1 MTRIWFNKTFSS
13 IHIALRLI
21 RDMDREGFYQI
32 VCSSPNQHSITAL
45 ASDEFFPEPENI
57 SGIDYRNW
65 CLNFAKEKDIHIFIP
80 GKEASLISGSCDLFE
95 AVGTRVLSAARPDM
109 LAILNNK
116 ASFYASVKSIFSP
129 PPIWKAISNNIEFD
143 FAYDELSSLSDRLCI
158 KPAVS
163 VFGIG
168 FRRIR
173 TDKSAFDLMMH
184 GSDYQISL
192 PSLKEMLKQADVF
205 PTLLLM
211 EYLGGY
217 EYSVD
222 CLCNK
227 GKLVCAVPRKKPL
240 NFGEGQLID
249 DRADIISACKE
260 IASQFCLNGY
270 INIQFREGDQG
281 LRVLEVNPRMSG
293 GIGMACLS
301 GINLPYLGIAGFDR
315 GYKSLEIPNL
325 VKGTRIGEINFPV
338 VLP

>member
-13 IHIALRLI
+13 IHVALRLI
-21 RDMDREGFYQI
+21 REMDREGCYQI
-32 VCSSPNQHSITAL
+32 ICSSPNQHAITAL
-45 ASDEFFPEPENI
+45 ASDEFFPEPQGLSSAE
-57 SGIDYRNW
+57 YRNW
-65 CLNFAKEKDIHIFIP
+65 CLKFAKENDIQIFIP
-80 GKEASLISGSCDLFE
+80 GKDASLISGSRELFE

-109 LAILNNK
+109 LEVLHNK
-116 ASFYASVKSIFSP
+116 ASFYASVKSIFAP
-129 PPIWKAISNNIEFD
+129 PPIWKAVSNNIEFD
-143 FAYDELSSLSDRLCI
+143 LAYDELSSLSDQLCI

-173 TDKSAFDLMMH
+173 TDKSAFDLMMQ

-222 CLCNK
+222 CLCNE
-227 GKLVCAVPRKKPL
+227 GELICAVPRKKPL
-240 NFGEGQLID
+240 HVGEGQLID

-260 IASQFCLNGY
+260 IVSQFFLNGY
-270 INIQFREGDQG
+270 INIQFREGDRG

-301 GINLPYLGIAGFDR
+301 GINLPYLGLVGFDR
-315 GYKSLEIPNL
+315 GYECIEVPAL
-325 VKGTRIGEINFPV
+325 VKGARVGEINLPV